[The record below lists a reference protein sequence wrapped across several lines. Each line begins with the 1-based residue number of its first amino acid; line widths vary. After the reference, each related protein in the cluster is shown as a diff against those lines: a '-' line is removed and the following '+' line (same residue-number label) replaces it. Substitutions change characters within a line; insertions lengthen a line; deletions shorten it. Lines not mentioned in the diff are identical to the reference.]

1 MAKAKAKGKAK
12 RYTDE
17 KKKEILDF
25 IIAQG
30 RGGQT
35 KAVKKYKVTAA
46 TIVAW
51 KKKVDGASAPAT
63 FKGGSKELKTV
74 RELEKLL
81 NEIASTEVKL
91 DDLRKRYKQVKAK
104 L

>member
-1 MAKAKAKGKAK
+1 MAKAKSKAKAK

-25 IIAQG
+25 IEAQG

-46 TIVAW
+46 TIAAW
-51 KKKVDGASAPAT
+51 KKKAGGGSAPARS
-63 FKGGSKELKTV
+63 KGGSKELQTV
-74 RELEKLL
+74 RELEALL
-81 NEIASTEVKL
+81 NEIASTEAKL
-91 DDLRKRYKQVKAK
+91 DELRRRYKKVKAK